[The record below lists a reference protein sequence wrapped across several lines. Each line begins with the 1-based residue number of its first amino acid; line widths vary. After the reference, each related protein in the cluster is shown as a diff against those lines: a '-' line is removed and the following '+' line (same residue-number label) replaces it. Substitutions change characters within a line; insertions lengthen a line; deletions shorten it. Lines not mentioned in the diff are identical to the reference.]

1 MGWGKRV
8 ITSYPL
14 PHKFLEKEV
23 LQMFV
28 NFEVNNTTY
37 KLRLNTRNVV
47 ALEKALGANP
57 LSIFDVQGEMLPSV
71 TAMVT
76 VLHAALQQYNHGVSM
91 NDAYD
96 IFDAYIED
104 GHTIDEFIY
113 IILDIYKESGLIPK
127 EVETEKN

>member
-1 MGWGKRV
+1 M
-8 ITSYPL
+8 Y
-14 PHKFLEKEV
+14 
-23 LQMFV
+23 V
-28 NFEVNNTTY
+28 NFEVNNKAY

-57 LSIFDVQGEMLPSV
+57 LSIFDLAGNEMPSV
-71 TAMVT
+71 TSMVT

-104 GHTIDEFIY
+104 GHSIDEFIY
-113 IILDIYKESGLIPK
+113 IILDIYRESGLIPK
-127 EVETEKN
+127 EEESLKN